1 MNRLLRTVEL
11 IYYALRPRTLGAQ
24 PPRGAEA
31 AARECYAA
39 DGLLRV
45 EPKAFVGG
53 FAPMTNSRGELKL
66 FIPGCYALAA
76 TALLFRL
83 KREGFSA
90 CSVTVQEH
98 GLLVQGRR

>member
-1 MNRLLRTVEL
+1 MNRALRTIEL
-11 IYYALRPRTLGAQ
+11 VCCALSPRKLGAK
-24 PPRGAEA
+24 PPAGAEA
-31 AARECYAA
+31 AARESYAA
-39 DGLLRV
+39 DGCLRV
-45 EPKAFVGG
+45 EPGALRGG
-53 FAPMTNSRGELKL
+53 IATMTNSRGELKL

-90 CSVTVQEH
+90 CTVTTRES